1 MRYLAK
7 IKAKNYNE
15 IRAEVERRIDK
26 KFGKVRWYIPEI
38 EELNG
43 KETGWFKVTV
53 LVMDK

>member
-1 MRYLAK
+1 MQYIVK
-7 IKAKNYNE
+7 IKAETYNE
-15 IRAEVERRIDK
+15 IRAEVERRMEKI
-26 KFGKVRWYIPEI
+26 FGKVLWYIPEV